1 MENSMTLDLQI
12 LFNLAV
18 GAAIAAFG
26 WFFRQLW
33 DGQKA
38 ITKDIKDI
46 EVNMPTNYVRR
57 GEFQETMREIRAMFT
72 HISDKLDGKA
82 DK

>member
-1 MENSMTLDLQI
+1 MTLDLQI

-18 GAAIAAFG
+18 AAGIAAIG

-33 DGQKA
+33 DAQKVLA
-38 ITKDIKDI
+38 KDIKDI
-46 EVNMPTNYVRR
+46 EINMPTNYVRR
-57 GEFQETMREIRAMFT
+57 GEFQETMREIREMFAR
-72 HISDKLDGKA
+72 ISDKLDGKA